1 MKMQAAQMLLD
12 GSEEAPAEASR
23 GFAQFMELS
32 SREKGLL
39 LPAQAAIVLGV
50 SNQRVLQLVQAGK
63 FQAWEFFGK
72 SYVSAREIEERRA
85 SDVKSGRPPRRLG
98 QRIKNTGK
106 VLASMD
112 GPQIVAALLD

>member
-50 SNQRVLQLVQAGK
+50 SNQRVLQLVEAGK
-63 FQAWEFFGK
+63 FQSWEFFGK
-72 SYVSAREIEERRA
+72 SYVSAREIEQRRSA
-85 SDVKSGRPPRRLG
+85 DVKSGRPPRSLAQRL
-98 QRIKNTGK
+98 KNTGK
-106 VLASMD
+106 IIASMD
-112 GPQIVAALLD
+112 SRQLAAVVLD